1 MAELN
6 LSPRD
11 RMRCLIALIGALAVV
26 STLSSLMWPIL
37 SEALRNRGWDETMIG
52 VNAAAQFG
60 GIVVVALLVTR
71 IIPLLGFYRT
81 ILTGL
86 TVAAV
91 MLGSMLRKNHRKQR
105 RGVTL

>member
-1 MAELN
+1 MASWHREPAPCEPASNPHHLSPMAELD

-11 RMRCLIALIGALAVV
+11 RRRCLIALIGALAVV

-71 IIPLLGFYRT
+71 IIP
-81 ILTGL
+81 
-86 TVAAV
+86 
-91 MLGSMLRKNHRKQR
+91 QR
-105 RGVTL
+105 GTTPTPQDM